1 MKRLLIS
8 LALVLPFGVS
18 IASADNDKLISKNE
32 LPAQAQNF
40 INEHFAGAKI
50 SHAVLDVDFLVS
62 SYEVILAGGERLEF
76 SSKGEWEEVDCR
88 RAEVPAVLIPAAI
101 NDYVKKNYPGA
112 KVVRIERE
120 GRGYEIELSNDLELS
135 FNKDLRIIDIDD

>member
-50 SHAVLDVDFLVS
+50 SHVVLDVDFLVS
-62 SYEVILAGGERLEF
+62 SYEVVLAGGERLEF
-76 SSKGEWEEVDCR
+76 SSKGEWEELDCR
-88 RAEVPAVLIPAAI
+88 RGEVPAALIPAAI
-101 NDYVKKNYPGA
+101 SDYVKKIYPGA
-112 KVVRIERE
+112 KVIRIERE
-120 GRGYEIELSNDLELS
+120 GRGYEIELSNNLELS
-135 FNKDLRIIDIDD
+135 FNKDLRIVDIDD